1 MSNKFFINSIISL
14 LIIIY
19 SHANANEPVDI
30 WSIDKKESENNSV
43 NTNLDN
49 NISDEGETIVIEET
63 LTNSI
68 EEGEISNRRKIV
80 GLYDPEENG
89 FALEMWNNTDPKK
102 IFELSKKINN
112 MDLSEDAK
120 NIYTKLLL
128 TNSYSPSKKKDEK
141 NFLDMKSDWLIK
153 FRDIDLI
160 KEYLKKNVDIEP
172 NEQLTKFVLDELFAI
187 NENKEACEFLEELN
201 KNFKDNYLTKYSIYC
216 LIYLKKNE
224 QASLRYDLEKELGYN
239 DPFFEKKFQFLLG
252 YISNSTDT
260 SEKDLLNLHLS
271 FLTNKEYKYLPNDKT
286 PKIYWRYLSS
296 NNLLESTNNI
306 DIKDENQISLL
317 EKATHRG
324 NYEEIDLLNLYK
336 RFQFSVDQLLNI
348 EGEILRTSKIQ
359 SRALL
364 YQGILL
370 NNDPN
375 TVTSLSKLLK
385 ESFEKDNIP
394 NAFNRELKK
403 ILENFKLEELSSDLT
418 EFYSKSLEQESL
430 ENEIKF
436 NNKILHQSK
445 LVKYFGRESIS
456 KKKVEKDLN
465 NYLKKIKKSKK
476 NYLITKDIV
485 LIEAMVSD
493 GIEIKEEYK
502 SLYNSKENT
511 IPTDIQVLIN
521 DQEIGMAVLRL
532 IEIIGQ
538 DKIKD
543 LGSETLYFLINALN
557 QMDIDPIR
565 NEILYSVLPLRA

>member
-1 MSNKFFINSIISL
+1 MLNKFFINIIISIL
-14 LIIIY
+14 LIIY
-19 SHANANEPVDI
+19 SHTSANEPVDI
-30 WSIDKKESENNSV
+30 WSIDKKKSENNSV

-49 NISDEGETIVIEET
+49 NISDETET
-63 LTNSI
+63 LVIKENLVNSV
-68 EEGEISNRRKIV
+68 EEGEITNKKKIV

-89 FALEMWNNTDPKK
+89 FVLEMWNNTDPKK

-128 TNSYSPSKKKDEK
+128 TNSYSPTKKIDEK

-153 FRDIDLI
+153 YRDIDLI

-187 NENKEACEFLEELN
+187 NEKKQACEFLEELN
-201 KNFKDNYLTKYSIYC
+201 TNFKDNYLTKYSIYC

-224 QASLRYDLEKELGYN
+224 QASLRYDLEKELGYS
-239 DPFFEKKFQFLLG
+239 DTFFEKKFQFLLG

-306 DIKDENQISLL
+306 DIEDENQISLL

-348 EGEILRTSKIQ
+348 EGEILRISKIQ

-375 TVTSLSKLLK
+375 TVTNLSKLLK
-385 ESFEKDNIP
+385 ESFEKDSIP

-456 KKKVEKDLN
+456 KKKIEKDLN

-476 NYLITKDIV
+476 NYLMTKDIV

-521 DQEIGMAVLRL
+521 DQEIGMAMLRL

-557 QMDIDPIR
+557 QMNIDPIR
-565 NEILYSVLPLRA
+565 NEILYGVLPLRA

>member
-1 MSNKFFINSIISL
+1 MLNKFFINIIISIL
-14 LIIIY
+14 LIIY
-19 SHANANEPVDI
+19 SHTSANEPVDI
-30 WSIDKKESENNSV
+30 WSIDKKKSENNSV

-49 NISDEGETIVIEET
+49 NISDETET
-63 LTNSI
+63 LVIKENLVNSV
-68 EEGEISNRRKIV
+68 EEGEITNKKKIV

-89 FALEMWNNTDPKK
+89 FVLEMWNNTDPKK

-128 TNSYSPSKKKDEK
+128 TNSYSPSKKIDEK

-153 FRDIDLI
+153 YRDIDLI

-187 NENKEACEFLEELN
+187 NEKKQACEFLEELN
-201 KNFKDNYLTKYSIYC
+201 TNFKDNYLTKYSIYC

-224 QASLRYDLEKELGYN
+224 QASLRYDLEKELGYS

-252 YISNSTDT
+252 YISNSTET

-306 DIKDENQISLL
+306 DIEDENQISLL
-317 EKATHRG
+317 EKATHQG

-348 EGEILRTSKIQ
+348 EGEILRISKIQ

-375 TVTSLSKLLK
+375 TVTNLSKLLK
-385 ESFEKDNIP
+385 ESFEKDSIP

-456 KKKVEKDLN
+456 KKKIEKDLN

-557 QMDIDPIR
+557 QMNIDPIR
-565 NEILYSVLPLRA
+565 NEILYGVLPLRA

>member
-1 MSNKFFINSIISL
+1 MLNKFFINIIISIL
-14 LIIIY
+14 LIIY
-19 SHANANEPVDI
+19 SHTSANEPVDI
-30 WSIDKKESENNSV
+30 WSIDKKKSENNSV

-49 NISDEGETIVIEET
+49 NISDETET
-63 LTNSI
+63 LVIKENLVNSV
-68 EEGEISNRRKIV
+68 EEGEITNKKKIV

-89 FALEMWNNTDPKK
+89 FVLEMWNNTDPKK

-128 TNSYSPSKKKDEK
+128 TNSYSPSKKIDEK

-153 FRDIDLI
+153 YRDIDLI

-187 NENKEACEFLEELN
+187 NEKKQACEFLEELN
-201 KNFKDNYLTKYSIYC
+201 TNFKDNYLTKYSIYC

-224 QASLRYDLEKELGYN
+224 QASLRYDLEKELGYS
-239 DPFFEKKFQFLLG
+239 DTFFEKKFQFLLG

-306 DIKDENQISLL
+306 DIEDENQISLL

-348 EGEILRTSKIQ
+348 EGEILRISKIQ

-375 TVTSLSKLLK
+375 TVTNLSKLLK
-385 ESFEKDNIP
+385 ESFEKDSIP

-456 KKKVEKDLN
+456 KKKIEKDLN

-476 NYLITKDIV
+476 NYLMTKDIV

-521 DQEIGMAVLRL
+521 DQEIGMAMLRL

-557 QMDIDPIR
+557 QMNIDPIR
-565 NEILYSVLPLRA
+565 NEILYGVLPLRA

>member
-1 MSNKFFINSIISL
+1 MLNKFFIN
-14 LIIIY
+14 IIIFLIFNFCSY
-19 SHANANEPVDI
+19 TSANEPVDI
-30 WSIDKKESENNSV
+30 WNIDKKKNKSISANSNINNNNDASESIIIQD
-43 NTNLDN
+43 NLIN
-49 NISDEGETIVIEET
+49 NIEEDKIK
-63 LTNSI
+63 NK
-68 EEGEISNRRKIV
+68 RKIV

-102 IFELSKKINN
+102 IFELSKKINK
-112 MDLSEDAK
+112 MMLSDDAK

-128 TNSYSPSKKKDEK
+128 TNSYPPNKEKDEK
-141 NFLDMKSDWLIK
+141 AFLDLKSDWLIK
-153 FRDIDLI
+153 FKDISLI

-172 NEQLTKFVLDELFAI
+172 NEQLTKFVLDELLAI
-187 NENKEACEFLEELN
+187 NEIKQACEFLEELN
-201 KNFKDNYLTKYSIYC
+201 TNFKDNYLTKFSIYC

-224 QASLRYDLEKELGYN
+224 QASLRYDLEKELGYS
-239 DPFFEKKFQFLLG
+239 DPFFENKFQYLLG
-252 YISNSTDT
+252 YIPNSAKT
-260 SEKDLLNLHLS
+260 SDKDLLNLHLS

-296 NNLLESTNNI
+296 NNLLESINKI
-306 DIKDENQISLL
+306 DIEDENQIALL
-317 EKATHRG
+317 EKATHDG
-324 NYEEIDLLNLYK
+324 NYEELDLLNLYK

-348 EGEILRTSKIQ
+348 ESEIQRISKIQ

-370 NNDPN
+370 NKDPN
-375 TVTSLSKLLK
+375 MAIKFSKLLK
-385 ESFEKDNIP
+385 ESFIDDNIAY
-394 NAFNRELKK
+394 AFNNEFKNILKKFELKD
-403 ILENFKLEELSSDLT
+403 LSSDFT
-418 EFYSKSLEQESL
+418 EFYSKSMEQE
-430 ENEIKF
+430 NPDNDIKF

-445 LVKYFGRESIS
+445 LVKYFGKENIS
-456 KKKVEKDLN
+456 NKKIEKDLN

-476 NYLITKDIV
+476 NYLITKDII

-502 SLYNSKENT
+502 NLYNSKENA

-557 QMDIDPIR
+557 QMNIDPIR

>member
-1 MSNKFFINSIISL
+1 MLSKFFINTTIFFL
-14 LIIIY
+14 LIFSQFVY
-19 SHANANEPVDI
+19 ANEPVDI
-30 WSIDKKESENNSV
+30 WSVDKKQDENITVNS
-43 NTNLDN
+43 NIQNNEDSSDTIIIQDNL
-49 NISDEGETIVIEET
+49 IS
-63 LTNSI
+63 NI
-68 EEGEISNRRKIV
+68 EEGQILSKRKIV

-89 FALEMWNNTDPKK
+89 FVLDMWNNTDPKK
-102 IFELSKKINN
+102 IFELSKKIND
-112 MDLSEDAK
+112 MKLSEDAK

-128 TNSYSPSKKKDEK
+128 TNSYSPVEEADEK
-141 NFLDMKSDWLIK
+141 AFLAMKSDWLIK
-153 FRDIDLI
+153 YRNIDLI
-160 KEYLKKNVDIEP
+160 KDYLKKNINIEP

-187 NENKEACEFLEELN
+187 NENKQACEFLDELN
-201 KNFKDNYLTKYSIYC
+201 ANFKDNYLTKFSIYC

-224 QASLRYDLEKELGYN
+224 QASIRFDLEKELGYN
-239 DPFFEKKFQFLLG
+239 DLFFEKKFQYLLG
-252 YISNSTDT
+252 YISNSSAT

-271 FLTNKEYKYLPNDKT
+271 YMTNKEYRYLPNDKT
-286 PKIYWRYLSS
+286 PKLFWRYLSS
-296 NNLLESTNNI
+296 NNLLESVNNI
-306 DIKDENQISLL
+306 DIEDEDQISLL
-317 EKATHRG
+317 EKATHQG
-324 NYEEIDLLNLYK
+324 SYEELDLLNLYK

-348 EGEILRTSKIQ
+348 ELEIQKLSKIQ

-370 NNDPN
+370 NKDPN
-375 TVTSLSKLLK
+375 IVTNFSKLLK
-385 ESFEKDNIP
+385 DSFAKENIP
-394 NAFNRELKK
+394 NAFNSELKK
-403 ILENFKLEELSSDLT
+403 ILKKFKIDELSSELT
-418 EFYSKSLEQESL
+418 EFYSKTLEE
-430 ENEIKF
+430 ENSKSVIKF

-445 LVKYFGRESIS
+445 LVNYFGKEKIS
-456 KKKVEKDLN
+456 NKKIEKDLN

-521 DQEIGMAVLRL
+521 DQEIGMAMLRL

-557 QMDIDPIR
+557 QMNIDPIR
-565 NEILYSVLPLRA
+565 NEILYNVLPLRA

>member
-1 MSNKFFINSIISL
+1 LSNKFFINIILSLL
-14 LIIIY
+14 LIIY
-19 SHANANEPVDI
+19 TYANANEPVDI
-30 WSIDKKESENNSV
+30 WSIDKKKSENNSV
-43 NTNLDN
+43 NKNLN
-49 NISDEGETIVIEET
+49 NNNDESET
-63 LTNSI
+63 LVIKENLINNI
-68 EEGEISNRRKIV
+68 EEGEIIDKRKIV

-112 MDLSEDAK
+112 MKLSEDAK

-128 TNSYSPSKKKDEK
+128 TNSYSPIEKKDKK
-141 NFLDMKSDWLIK
+141 NFLDMKSDWLMK
-153 FRDIDLI
+153 FRDINLI

-172 NEQLTKFVLDELFAI
+172 NEQLTIFVLDELFAV
-187 NENKEACEFLEELN
+187 NEKKQACEFLEDLN
-201 KNFKDNYLTKYSIYC
+201 TNFKDNYLTKYSIYC

-224 QASLRYDLEKELGYN
+224 KASLRYDLEKELGYS

-252 YISNSTDT
+252 YVSNSPVS
-260 SEKDLLNLHLS
+260 SEKDLLDLHLS
-271 FLTNKEYKYLPNDKT
+271 FVTNKEYKYLPNDKT

-296 NNLLESTNNI
+296 YNLLESTINI
-306 DIKDENQISLL
+306 DIEDENQISLL
-317 EKATHRG
+317 EKATHQG

-348 EGEILRTSKIQ
+348 KEEMQRISKIQ

-370 NNDPN
+370 NKDPN
-375 TVTSLSKLLK
+375 TVINLSKLLK
-385 ESFEKDNIP
+385 ESFEKENIP
-394 NAFNRELKK
+394 NAFNSELKK
-403 ILENFKLEELSSDLT
+403 ILKNFKLEELSSDLT
-418 EFYSKSLEQESL
+418 EFYSKSLEQENL

-445 LVKYFGRESIS
+445 LVKYFGSDNIS
-456 KKKVEKDLN
+456 MKKIEKDIN

-476 NYLITKDIV
+476 NYLITKDII

-502 SLYNSKENT
+502 NLYNSKEST

-557 QMDIDPIR
+557 QMNIDPIR